1 MLKLQRV
8 LLALMNEEK
17 DAEKN
22 NVWSNYCNIGLCRTP
37 HYDDV
42 GILYLRALCLKRVQ
56 FLNQS
61 KYGN

>member
-22 NVWSNYCNIGLCRTP
+22 NVWSNYCNIGLCGTP
-37 HYDDV
+37 RYDDV
-42 GILYLRALCLKRVQ
+42 GILYLRALC
-56 FLNQS
+56 
-61 KYGN
+61 